1 MIRIG
6 GVARF
11 AAFNSAF
18 NSEFVFSE
26 TGVHLLGCLAKG
38 MMESNE

>member
-11 AAFNSAF
+11 AAFNS
-18 NSEFVFSE
+18 EFVFSG